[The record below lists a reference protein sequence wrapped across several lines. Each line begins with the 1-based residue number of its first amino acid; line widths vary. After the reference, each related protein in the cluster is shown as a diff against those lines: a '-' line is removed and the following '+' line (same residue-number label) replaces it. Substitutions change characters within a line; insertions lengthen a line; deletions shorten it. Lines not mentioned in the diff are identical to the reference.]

1 MAIDGWLS
9 YHRCVDTPRP
19 NTQKHPQLH
28 VDDGKPVAPGELELV
43 RGFLSLHDHL
53 PGDENSLPPSPASL
67 ETWFRSHGLLAD
79 DESPSPEELS
89 LAAQVARALRAR
101 LEGVDEPP
109 GSDRPA
115 QLDQI
120 ADEAGLRVSF
130 QPIGGRGKVGLT
142 ATRDGLK
149 GALARLLGIAF
160 LAELDGTWE
169 HLKDCSNPTC
179 MGVFFDTSKN
189 HSGKWCSMA
198 SCGNRAKVRAFR
210 ERRAAAP

>member
-1 MAIDGWLS
+1 MNGQ
-9 YHRCVDTPRP
+9 RP
-19 NTQKHPQLH
+19 NQPDPQALA
-28 VDDGKPVAPGELELV
+28 DDGSSVALGELELV

-53 PGDENSLPPSPASL
+53 PGEENSLPPSPAGL
-67 ETWFRSHGLLAD
+67 EEWFRTHGFLAEDETPSAAELL
-79 DESPSPEELS
+79 

-101 LEGVDEPP
+101 LEGARETP

-115 QLDQI
+115 QLDKI

-130 QPIGGRGKVGLT
+130 HPIGSRGKVGLA
-142 ATRDGLK
+142 ATREGLM

-160 LAELDGTWE
+160 MAELDGTWE
-169 HLKDCSNPTC
+169 HLKGCSNATC
-179 MGVFFDTSKN
+179 MGVFFDRSKN

-210 ERRAAAP
+210 ERRAAAAL